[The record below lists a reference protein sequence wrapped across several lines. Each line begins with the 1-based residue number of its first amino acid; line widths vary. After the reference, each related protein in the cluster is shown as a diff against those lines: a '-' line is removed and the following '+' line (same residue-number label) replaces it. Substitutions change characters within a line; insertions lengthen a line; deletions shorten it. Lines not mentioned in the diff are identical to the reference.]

1 MDKKTKKQRV
11 PRKTNK
17 LLKGKNSSRNNFR
30 TMFSK
35 LSFKNVTII
44 KSFIAISAISLL
56 TTLVIGISS
65 FLTINA
71 TNNNLK
77 LMYTSCLQREILLSS
92 INIHLNEL
100 RNSTAN
106 QIEYPSDTYRNSM
119 NKELEGISKDWDQFK
134 SLEFTSDNDKIY
146 ALSDELFGIL
156 KENSNVIIKIEN
168 NNYQKNDIKS
178 LYKANYQKS
187 DGSYSNLIS
196 TVVSKN
202 KTDAEKLYMQT
213 DKAYISGITTL
224 LVFFIISIILIFSI
238 AIVVIKLLKKSIN
251 SFSGILDNLAKGD
264 FTVDIETDEKSEI
277 GLMKK
282 ELSITIESISHI
294 LKVIK
299 EGSLLTLEKSQS
311 LASVSKEMDYTMQEV
326 AVAIHGIA
334 DGASSQ
340 SNDLMLINDTFSNL
354 GDEIVSIAASIKD
367 VDVNTKSVNDKAQN
381 SNIQL
386 SALIEVINTI
396 SNSFDNA
403 SGQIQGLGVKISEI
417 DKITDVINSIADQT
431 NLLSLNASIE
441 AARAGDAGRG
451 FAVVADEIRK
461 LAEKSK
467 NSSNNINRLIQG
479 ISKETSTVVNT
490 TSGVNKDLKQ
500 QINVIENSV
509 NDFKKIIEA
518 INAVLPQIEEIN
530 KTVEKI
536 SDKKDKIVGTVHSTA
551 SIAEENSASSEEIA
565 ASTQEVTVSAESLAN
580 TAQLLADNSNNL
592 IEQVNNFKL
601 K

>member
-11 PRKTNK
+11 SRKTNK
-17 LLKGKNSSRNNFR
+17 SLKGKNSSRNNFR
-30 TMFSK
+30 TIFSK

-44 KSFIAISAISLL
+44 KSFIAISAISIL
-56 TTLVIGISS
+56 TTFIIGISS

-100 RNSTAN
+100 RNSTSN

-119 NKELEGISKDWDQFK
+119 NKELESISKDWDQFK
-134 SLEFTSDNDKIY
+134 SLEFTTDNDKIY
-146 ALSDELFGIL
+146 ALSDELFGVL

-168 NNYQKNDIKS
+168 NNYQKNDIKN

-187 DGSYSNLIS
+187 DGNYSNLIS
-196 TVVSKN
+196 TAVSKN
-202 KTDAEKLYMQT
+202 KTDAEKLYIQT
-213 DKAYISGITTL
+213 DKAYISGIATL
-224 LVFFIISIILIFSI
+224 LVFFIISIILILSI

-251 SFSGILDNLAKGD
+251 SFSNILDTLAKGD

-282 ELSITIESISHI
+282 ELSITIGSISHI

-334 DGASSQ
+334 DGASAQ

-367 VDVNTKSVNDKAQN
+367 VDINTKSVNDKAQN

-386 SALIEVINTI
+386 SALIEAINTI

-403 SGQIQGLGVKISEI
+403 SGQIQGLGMKISEI

-461 LAEKSK
+461 LAEQSK
-467 NSSNNINRLIQG
+467 NSSNDINRLIQG

-490 TSGVNKDLKQ
+490 TNGVNKDLKQ

-530 KTVEKI
+530 NTVEKI
-536 SDKKDKIVGTVHSTA
+536 NDKKDKIVGTVHSTA

>member
-106 QIEYPSDTYRNSM
+106 QIEYPSDTYRNGM

-461 LAEKSK
+461 LAEQSK
-467 NSSNNINRLIQG
+467 NSSNDINRLIQG

-490 TSGVNKDLKQ
+490 TNDVNKDLKQ